1 MAFPVSSSELLSL
14 LLLLPPAGLDFML
27 FAATADAFAFSVEA
41 GALEPFCTP
50 FTAFLGFPSSSLELS
65 DELLLLLEAAA
76 FFPTAAFAAPVDL
89 VAGFPAGFS
98 SSLLELSESDVSAL
112 GAGVEGLDSG
122 LATLPADLAGGPFFF
137 FFSSSELLELLSES
151 ELLCAFFVAAG
162 DFFAAGV
169 AALVVGFAGAAFLSE
184 LSESRMERKRAIKA
198 KSHSF
203 NTRLAF
209 RFSVDTQYTSSSA

>member
-1 MAFPVSSSELLSL
+1 
-14 LLLLPPAGLDFML
+14 ML
-27 FAATADAFAFSVEA
+27 FAAAADAFAFSVEA
-41 GALEPFCTP
+41 VALEPFCTP
-50 FTAFLGFPSSSLELS
+50 FTAFFGFPSSSLELS

-76 FFPTAAFAAPVDL
+76 FFPTVAFAAPVDL

-122 LATLPADLAGGPFFF
+122 LATLPAGLAGGPFF

-169 AALVVGFAGAAFLSE
+169 AALVVGFTGAAFLSE
-184 LSESRMERKRAIKA
+184 LSESRMETKRAIKT
-198 KSHSF
+198 KSIP
-203 NTRLAF
+203 LI
-209 RFSVDTQYTSSSA
+209 QG